1 MLRKQL
7 DAQKHCHVRF
17 SLNGCPLFWGYPMS
31 EGSLVQRRE
40 KVISD
45 KSLSAREIPKALSE
59 TTDEFLVD
67 LYAREVRDND
77 GVALVA
83 LGGYGRAELAP
94 SSDLDL
100 MLIYHD
106 RDDVD
111 ALADRIWYPLWDE
124 GFKLGHSVRSVEQT
138 LRLASTDLETATS
151 LLNARLV
158 AGDSTLLA
166 ELLARNEQ
174 QWVRHGLDRLDEL
187 VRNVNRRHRLSGEV
201 AFLLEPDLKEGRGG
215 LRDVHAINWAA
226 RAGIEVPT
234 HDHERLAEA
243 YQVLLE
249 ARVELHRI
257 SGKRGDV
264 LLLEEQDSVAAAL
277 GDDDADVFMGRV
289 AAAARTVAYLS
300 DETWRHIDREST
312 EEVSVEIEVSGL
324 TVTDNE
330 IVALGDPSTDP
341 LLVLHAAVQAMYSG
355 LPLARESLG
364 LFAERQV
371 DLPDPWPQ
379 GARDLF
385 VELLRGGHRAI
396 PVIESLDYFEVW
408 THLLPEWTPNR
419 SRPQRNVYH
428 RFTVDRHLLETVAE
442 AARLTHRVQRPDLL
456 LVAALLHDV
465 GKGYPGDHTEVG
477 MRLIGSIA
485 SRCGFSNE
493 DADALSRLVEHHL
506 LLPDVATRRDLEDLQ
521 TIRTVAEK
529 VRTVEFLELLAALT
543 EADSIATGPTAW
555 GDWKAHLVKTL
566 TEGTADFI
574 STDGSTRRKRRSFVT
589 DQLEALM
596 AEEETVVQGSGDTV
610 TIVAKDR
617 AGIFS
622 RAAGA
627 LALRGLDVLQ
637 ADAYSS
643 DAGMAI
649 SQFRVAE
656 PDTPVDWDRV
666 IDDIHQ
672 CLHGHLA
679 IDARIAERARVYR
692 RRTASAAKPV
702 ATSVI
707 FDIESATDATI
718 IEVRTEDHIGVL
730 YHLTRTLAEMGLDIR
745 SAKIQTISN
754 EVVDTFYVTSSD
766 GPTLDDIHRREIEAA
781 LRHSLMGVE

>member
-1 MLRKQL
+1 
-7 DAQKHCHVRF
+7 
-17 SLNGCPLFWGYPMS
+17 MS

-40 KVISD
+40 KVIGD

>member
-1 MLRKQL
+1 
-7 DAQKHCHVRF
+7 
-17 SLNGCPLFWGYPMS
+17 MS

-234 HDHERLAEA
+234 HDHERLTEA

-385 VELLRGGHRAI
+385 VELLKGGHRAI

>member
-1 MLRKQL
+1 
-7 DAQKHCHVRF
+7 
-17 SLNGCPLFWGYPMS
+17 MS

-40 KVISD
+40 KVIGD

-234 HDHERLAEA
+234 HDHERLTEA